1 MKLISDLSF
10 VSGHRTACS
19 VSTNGNWLVRWWA
32 QLLALVSMS
41 WFPLNENKMGKGKLK
56 KCLLISVMMCVTA
69 LSIAVVSLL
78 RVLCGRLLGHKGETI
93 PRITVCAML
102 LFVHL
107 FVAELPFLQR
117 DEFFNQIVSPVKSSH
132 VILGSLLQSLGY
144 RLFSPAFFSLQQ
156 VSKSSCNT
164 ICSGKMFLVWGT

>member
-1 MKLISDLSF
+1 
-10 VSGHRTACS
+10 
-19 VSTNGNWLVRWWA
+19 
-32 QLLALVSMS
+32 
-41 WFPLNENKMGKGKLK
+41 MGKGKLK

-93 PRITVCAML
+93 PRITICAML

-107 FVAELPFLQR
+107 FVAELPFFQR

-132 VILGSLLQSLGY
+132 VIPGSLLQSWLSVIQSCFLLPSAGKQKLLQYYLQWENVSSLGH
-144 RLFSPAFFSLQQ
+144 LE
-156 VSKSSCNT
+156 SSFCWT
-164 ICSGKMFLVWGT
+164 E

>member
-10 VSGHRTACS
+10 VSGHRTAWS
-19 VSTNGNWLVRWWA
+19 VSANGNWLVQWWA

-78 RVLCGRLLGHKGETI
+78 RVLCERLLGHKGETI

-117 DEFFNQIVSPVKSSH
+117 MNFLTKLYHLSRVLMWFLEACYRVLAIGYSVLLSSP
-132 VILGSLLQSLGY
+132 
-144 RLFSPAFFSLQQ
+144 FSR
-156 VSKSSCNT
+156 
-164 ICSGKMFLVWGT
+164 